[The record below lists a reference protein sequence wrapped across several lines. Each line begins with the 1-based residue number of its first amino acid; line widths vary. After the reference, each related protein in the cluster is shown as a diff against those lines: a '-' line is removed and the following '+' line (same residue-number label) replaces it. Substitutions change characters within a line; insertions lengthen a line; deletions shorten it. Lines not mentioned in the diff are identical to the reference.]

1 MAVSDS
7 LHFSLKDKKGVFK
20 LEILRNRLFWIG
32 LVLKVMLSFLFAG
45 KFLKEA
51 FIPFVTYF
59 FESGFDNPYEFF
71 YNSGAVDAFPYPPFM
86 LYFLGFLGGF
96 AANLSPFLIRI
107 PMLLADIGILLVLS
121 RLLKGKETKLLKYY
135 WLSPVLIYITYIHG
149 QLDVVPIAFLL
160 ASSYLLFKKKNV
172 FSAVVLGLGIAAK
185 TNLVLVIPFYVLYLW
200 KNNNEK
206 KLAKLVI
213 PALITALVF
222 FVLNLPYLDSDSF
235 LKMVYAN
242 REQPKVW
249 NASFSMIGTL
259 QYYIIPGVYLILL
272 ATATRFKRISKDLF
286 LIFIGFSFSV
296 LLIFIPPQP
305 GWYFWILPFFV
316 YFAIRENK
324 FSFLPILI
332 LQLAFFAYFALT
344 ADSDYFTVF
353 LFSESN
359 FTLYGFFEEN
369 QWISI
374 AVLPSLAL
382 TFLQTCLLLNV
393 YWIYKWGIKKN
404 LEKKIKNKP
413 FLIGIGG
420 DSGVG
425 KSTLT
430 ELLTNLFGT
439 DNMTIIRGD
448 DMHKWERGHDKWDE
462 ITHLSPKANHL
473 YEDISHLKTL
483 KDGKK
488 VLRRFYD
495 HDTGKFTAP
504 SVVYPNKVIVF
515 EGLHPFYISAK
526 RNLFDLKVFIEPEES
541 LRLHWKISRDIQK
554 RDYTKEKVLYQL
566 RLREE
571 DSNKYIRSQAPF
583 SDIKVAYY
591 AIDDIADIGN
601 GEDVELA
608 LRVELETN
616 IDINDLLDKLRDY
629 PTLQIAHDYGVSN
642 QVLNVRGT
650 ILSSEIKEST
660 YGFIGD
666 YDEFIEDVVFQ
677 NDLNG
682 FLQLF
687 FVYCIVYKAKNK
699 S

>member
-1 MAVSDS
+1 MAISDT

-20 LEILRNRLFWIG
+20 FEILRNRVFWIG
-32 LVLKVMLSFLFAG
+32 LVLKVVLSFLFAG

-51 FIPFVTYF
+51 FIPFVVYF
-59 FESGFDNPYEFF
+59 FESSFNNPYEFF
-71 YNSGAVDAFPYPPFM
+71 YSNGAADAFPYPPFM

-96 AANLSPFLIRI
+96 AANLSPFLIRV

-121 RLLKGKETKLLKYY
+121 RLLKGKVSKLLRYY

-149 QLDVVPIAFLL
+149 QLDVVPIAFLV
-160 ASSYLLFKKKNV
+160 ASSYFLFKKKTIL
-172 FSAVVLGLGIAAK
+172 SALILGLGIAAK
-185 TNLVLVIPFYVLYLW
+185 TNLILVIPFYILYIW

-206 KLAKLVI
+206 KLAKLAI
-213 PALITALVF
+213 PALVTLVVV
-222 FVLNLPYLDSDSF
+222 FVLNLPYLDSDSY

-242 REQPKVW
+242 REQSKIW
-249 NASFSMIGTL
+249 NASFSMAGAL
-259 QYYIIPGVYLILL
+259 NYYIIPSVYIILL

-332 LQLAFFAYFALT
+332 LQFAFLVYFAIMP
-344 ADSDYFTVF
+344 DSDYFSVF
-353 LFSESN
+353 LFGDSS

-369 QWISI
+369 QWI
-374 AVLPSLAL
+374 APDVLASLAL

-404 LEKKIKNKP
+404 LVKKIKNKP
-413 FLIGIGG
+413 FLVGIGG

-430 ELLTNLFGT
+430 ELLTNLFGAP
-439 DNMTIIRGD
+439 NMTVIRGD
-448 DMHKWERGHDKWDE
+448 DMHRWERGHDKWEE

-473 YEDISHLKTL
+473 HEDIRQLKTL
-483 KDGKK
+483 KDGKN

-495 HDTGKFTAP
+495 HNTGKFTEP
-504 SVVYPNKVIVF
+504 SKVYPNKITVF

-526 RNLFDLKVFIEPEES
+526 RNLFDLKIFVEPEEN
-541 LRLHWKISRDIQK
+541 LRLHWKISRDIVK

-566 RLREE
+566 KLREE
-571 DSNKYIRSQAPF
+571 DSAKYIRSQAPF
-583 SDIKVAYY
+583 ADVKIAYY
-591 AIDDIADIGN
+591 AAEDIIDIGN
-601 GEDVELA
+601 GEELELA
-608 LRVELETN
+608 LLIELETN
-616 IDINDLLDKLRDY
+616 IDISELLVKLANH
-629 PTLQIAHDYGVSN
+629 PTLEIVHDYGVSN
-642 QVLNVRGT
+642 QVLDIKGT
-650 ILSSEIKEST
+650 ISSDEIKVEMDRL
-660 YGFIGD
+660 IGD
-666 YDEFIEDVVFQ
+666 YDEFIEDAVFEK
-677 NDLNG
+677 NLNG

-687 FVYCIVYKAKNK
+687 LTYCIVFKAKNN

>member
-1 MAVSDS
+1 MALKDS

-20 LEILRNRLFWIG
+20 LEILRNKIFWFG
-32 LVLKVMLSFLFAG
+32 LILKVILSFFFAG

-59 FESGFDNPYEFF
+59 FESGFNDPYDFF
-71 YNSGAVDAFPYPPFM
+71 YTSGAANAFPYPPFM

-96 AANLSPFLIRI
+96 IANLSPFLIRI
-107 PMLLADIGILLVLS
+107 PLLLADIGILLVLS
-121 RLLKGKETKLLKYY
+121 RLLRGKSIKLLKYY

-149 QLDVVPIAFLL
+149 QLDVVPIMFLL
-160 ASSYLLFKKKNV
+160 ASSYFLFKKKNIL
-172 FSAVVLGLGIAAK
+172 SALILGLGIAAK
-185 TNLVLVIPFYVLYLW
+185 TNLVLVIPFYALYIW

-206 KLAKLVI
+206 KLAKLVV
-213 PALITALVF
+213 PASVTLLVVFLI
-222 FVLNLPYLDSDSF
+222 NLPYLNSASF
-235 LKMVYAN
+235 LKMVYGN
-242 REQPKVW
+242 SEQSKVW
-249 NASFSMIGTL
+249 NAGFSMIGNLT
-259 QYYIIPGVYLILL
+259 YYIIPAVYLILL

-296 LLIFIPPQP
+296 LLVFIPPQP

-324 FSFLPILI
+324 FSFAPILV
-332 LQLAFFAYFALT
+332 LQFAFLMHFALIP
-344 ADSDYFTVF
+344 DSDFFYVF
-353 LFSESN
+353 LFSESD
-359 FTLYGFFEEN
+359 FTLYGFFEASKL
-369 QWISI
+369 ISPDVV
-374 AVLPSLAL
+374 ASLAL

-439 DNMTIIRGD
+439 ENMTVIRGD
-448 DMHKWERGHDKWDE
+448 DMHRWERGHDKWDE

-473 YEDISHLKTL
+473 HEDIRHLKTL

-488 VLRRFYD
+488 ILRRFYD
-495 HDTGKFTAP
+495 HGSGKFTEP
-504 SVVYPNKVIVF
+504 SKVYPNKITVF

-526 RNLFDLKVFIEPEES
+526 RNLFDLKIFVDPEES
-541 LRLHWKISRDIQK
+541 LRLHWKISRDVQK
-554 RDYTKEKVLYQL
+554 RNYTKEKVLQQL
-566 RLREE
+566 KLREE

-583 SDIKVAYY
+583 SDIKITYY
-591 AIDDIADIGN
+591 AVDDFAEIGN
-601 GEDVELA
+601 GEEVELA
-608 LRVELETN
+608 LRIELENN
-616 IDINDLLDKLRDY
+616 IDINDLLNSLNKVK
-629 PTLQIAHDYGVSN
+629 TLQIVHDYGVSN
-642 QVLNVRGT
+642 QLLNVKGT
-650 ILSSEIKEST
+650 VLDVEIKRIIEE
-660 YGFIGD
+660 FIGD
-666 YDEFIEDVVFQ
+666 YDEFIEDLVLE

-687 FVYCIVYKAKNK
+687 FAYCIVYKVKNN

>member
-1 MAVSDS
+1 MALKDS
-7 LHFSLKDKKGVFK
+7 IYFSLKDKKGVFK
-20 LEILRNRLFWIG
+20 FEILRHSMFWFG
-32 LVLKVMLSFLFAG
+32 LALKIILSFLFAG
-45 KFLKEA
+45 EFLKNA

-59 FESGFDNPYEFF
+59 FESGFDNPYEHF
-71 YNSGAVDAFPYPPFM
+71 YYAGAADAFPYPPFM

-96 AANLSPFLIRI
+96 ATNLSPFLIRI

-121 RLLKGKETKLLKYY
+121 RLLRGKAIKLLKYY
-135 WLSPVLIYITYIHG
+135 WLSPVLVYITYIHG

-160 ASSYLLFKKKNV
+160 ASSYLLFKKKDIL
-172 FSAVVLGLGIAAK
+172 SALILGLGIAAK
-185 TNLVLVIPFYVLYLW
+185 TNLVIVIPFYILYVW

-206 KLAKLVI
+206 KLAKLTL
-213 PALITALVF
+213 PALMTLLVVF
-222 FVLNLPYLDSDSF
+222 LLNFPYLDSDSY

-249 NASFSMIGTL
+249 NASFSMMGSL
-259 QYYIIPGVYLILL
+259 SYYIIPSVYFILL

-296 LLIFIPPQP
+296 LLIFISPQP
-305 GWYFWILPFFV
+305 GWYFWIIPFFV

-332 LQLAFFAYFALT
+332 LQFAFLVYFALMPE
-344 ADSDYFTVF
+344 SDYFSVF
-353 LFSESN
+353 LFSEST
-359 FTLYGFFEEN
+359 FTFYGFLEEN
-369 QWISI
+369 QWFSPD
-374 AVLPSLAL
+374 VLASLAL

-448 DMHKWERGHDKWDE
+448 DMHRWERGHDKWDE

-473 YEDISHLKTL
+473 YEDINHLKTL

-495 HDTGKFTAP
+495 HSTGKFTEP
-504 SVVYPNKVIVF
+504 TTVYPNKVIVF

-526 RNLFDLKVFIEPEES
+526 RNLFDLKVFVEPEEN
-541 LRLHWKISRDIQK
+541 LRLHWKISRDVQK
-554 RDYTKEKVLYQL
+554 RNYTKEKVLYQL
-566 RLREE
+566 KLREE
-571 DSNKYIRSQAPF
+571 DSTKYIRSQAPF
-583 SDIKVAYY
+583 SDIKIAYY
-591 AIDDIADIGN
+591 AIEEIADMGN
-601 GEDVELA
+601 GQDVELA
-608 LRVELETN
+608 LRIELETN
-616 IDINDLLDKLRDY
+616 IDINDLLDKLGDH
-629 PTLQIAHDYGVSN
+629 PTLRITHDYGVSN
-642 QVLNVRGT
+642 QVLNVRGA
-650 ILSSEIKEST
+650 ILSNEIKEST
-660 YGFIGD
+660 YNFIGD
-666 YDEFIEDVVFQ
+666 YDEFIEDVIFQ
-677 NDLNG
+677 DDLNG

-687 FVYCIVYKAKNK
+687 FVYCIVYKAKNNP
-699 S
+699 

>member
-1 MAVSDS
+1 MA
-7 LHFSLKDKKGVFK
+7 LKNNIYFSLKDKKGVFK
-20 LEILRNRLFWIG
+20 FEILRNKVFWIG
-32 LVLKVMLSFLFAG
+32 LVLKVVLSFLFAG

-59 FESGFDNPYEFF
+59 FQSGFNNPYEFF
-71 YNSGAVDAFPYPPFM
+71 FSTGAAEAFPYPPFM

-96 AANLSPFLIRI
+96 ASNLSPFLIRI
-107 PMLLADIGILLVLS
+107 PLLLADIGILLVLS
-121 RLLKGKETKLLKYY
+121 RLIKGKSPKLLKYY

-160 ASSYLLFKKKNV
+160 ASSYLLFKKKNIL
-172 FSAVVLGLGIAAK
+172 SAVVLGLGIATK
-185 TNLVLVIPFYVLYLW
+185 TNLVLVIPFYILYIW

-206 KLAKLVI
+206 KLTKLAAPAVI
-213 PALITALVF
+213 TLLVVF
-222 FVLNLPYLDSDSF
+222 ALNLPYINSDSF
-235 LKMVYAN
+235 LKMVYEN
-242 REQPKVW
+242 REQSKIW
-249 NASFSMIGTL
+249 NASFSMMGAL
-259 QYYIIPGVYLILL
+259 KYYIIPSVYLILL

-305 GWYFWILPFFV
+305 GWYFWVLPFFV

-332 LQLAFFAYFALT
+332 LQLAFLGYFALMS
-344 ADSDYFTVF
+344 DSDFFSVYI
-353 LFSESN
+353 FSESD
-359 FTLYGFFEEN
+359 FTLYHFFEEN
-369 QWISI
+369 QWI
-374 AVLPSLAL
+374 APDVLTSLAFTL
-382 TFLQTCLLLNV
+382 LQTCLLLNV

-404 LEKKIKNKP
+404 LQKKIKNKP

-430 ELLTNLFGT
+430 ELLTHLFGS

-448 DMHKWERGHDKWDE
+448 DMHRWERGHDKWDE

-473 YEDISHLKTL
+473 HEDIRHLKTL

-495 HDTGKFTAP
+495 HNTGRFTEP
-504 SVVYPNKVIVF
+504 STVYPNKVMVF

-526 RNLFDLKVFIEPEES
+526 RNLFDLKIFVEPEES

-554 RDYTKEKVLYQL
+554 RNYTKEKVLHQL
-566 RLREE
+566 KLREE
-571 DSNKYIRSQAPF
+571 DSNKYIRSQAAL
-583 SDIKVAYY
+583 SDIKIAYY
-591 AIDDIADIGN
+591 AATDIAEIGN
-601 GEDVELA
+601 GEEVVLA
-608 LRVELETN
+608 LRIELETN
-616 IDINDLLDKLRDY
+616 IDINDLLEKLNEIK
-629 PTLQIAHDYGVSN
+629 TLRIAHDYGVST
-642 QVLNVRGT
+642 QVLDLRGT
-650 ILSSEIKEST
+650 ISVDEIKECVD
-660 YGFIGD
+660 GFIGD
-666 YDEFIEDVVFQ
+666 YDEFVEDAIFEK
-677 NDLNG
+677 DLNG
-682 FLQLF
+682 FIQLF
-687 FVYCIVYKAKNK
+687 FIFCIIFKAKNN